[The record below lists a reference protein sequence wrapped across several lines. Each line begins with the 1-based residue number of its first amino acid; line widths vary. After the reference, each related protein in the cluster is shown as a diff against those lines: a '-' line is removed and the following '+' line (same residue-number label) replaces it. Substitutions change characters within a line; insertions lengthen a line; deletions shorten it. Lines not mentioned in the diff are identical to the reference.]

1 MQLDYN
7 NKDLIFSDIPE
18 DSVKWSAPSNIALV
32 KYWGKFPI
40 QIPANPS
47 ISFTLSSSKTE
58 TEMSFA
64 PKKGNKS
71 QIDFYLEKELNLKFG
86 EKIGAFFEQIA
97 PIFPFLA
104 QLDFEI
110 YSHNTFPHSAGIA
123 SSASGM
129 AALALC
135 ICEIE
140 NKYFNSFSNEEEFYK
155 KASYV
160 ARIGSGSACRS
171 LYGGLVNWGNSVA
184 VEGSSDE
191 FGTMLKTPIHPD
203 FYTYQDKILIVDA
216 GQKKVSSRVGHGLM
230 NTNPFAQQRFQQAR
244 ENMQIIVKAMQ
255 ENDQA
260 TFIKTVESEALTLHA
275 MMMCSDPYFLLMK
288 PRTLEIIEKLFN
300 FREKTGLDV
309 CFTLDAG
316 PNIHLLYPKRIE
328 NEVNEFIEKE
338 VKANW
343 PEFYAIQDEVGKGPM
358 KMHTETKKVVNS

>member
-1 MQLDYN
+1 MQLDYQN
-7 NKDLIFSDIPE
+7 SNLIFTEIPE
-18 DSVKWSAPSNIALV
+18 GNVKWSAPSNIALV
-32 KYWGKFPI
+32 KYWGKYPN

-47 ISFTLSSSKTE
+47 VSFTLSNSKTE
-58 TEMSFA
+58 TEVFFS
-64 PKKGNKS
+64 PKKGTKAE
-71 QIDFYLEKELNLKFG
+71 IEFYLEEQKNNQFG

-97 PIFPFLA
+97 DVFPFLQ
-104 QLDFEI
+104 QLDFVI

-140 NKYFNSFSNEEEFYK
+140 QKYFQTLSNEQDFYK
-155 KASYV
+155 KASYI

-171 LYGGLVNWGNSVA
+171 LFGGLVNWGNSVA

-191 FGTMLKTPIHPD
+191 FGTQLSSPIHPD
-203 FYTYQDKILIVDA
+203 FYTYQDKIIIVDA

-244 ENMQIIVKAMQ
+244 ENMQIIIKAMQ

-288 PRTLEIIEKLFN
+288 PRTIEIIEKIFN

-328 NEVNEFIEKE
+328 NEVNEFINKE
-338 VKANW
+338 VKASW
-343 PEFYAIQDEVGKGPM
+343 HDFCQIQDEVGKGPQ
-358 KMHTETKKVVNS
+358 KMATTSKNIVNS

>member
-1 MQLDYN
+1 MHLDYEN
-7 NKDLIFSDIPE
+7 SNLRFTDIPE
-18 DSVKWSAPSNIALV
+18 DAVKWSAPSNIALV
-32 KYWGKFPI
+32 KYWGKYPN

-47 ISFTLSSSKTE
+47 ISFTLSNSKTE
-58 TEMSFA
+58 TEVIFF
-64 PKKGNKS
+64 PKKGEKS
-71 QIDFYLEKELNLKFG
+71 NIEFYLEEERNDKFG
-86 EKIGAFFEQIA
+86 EKIGVFFEQIA
-97 PIFPFLA
+97 SIFPFLN
-104 QLDFEI
+104 QLDFII

-140 NKYFNSFSNEEEFYK
+140 QKYFATLTTEEAFYK
-155 KASYV
+155 KASYI

-171 LYGGLVNWGNSVA
+171 LFGGLVNWGNSVA

-191 FGTMLKTPIHPD
+191 FGTLLKTPIHPD

-230 NTNPFAQQRFQQAR
+230 NSNPFAQQRFQQAR

-288 PRTLEIIEKLFN
+288 PRTIEIIEKIFN
-300 FREKTGLDV
+300 FRERTGLDV

-328 NEVNEFIEKE
+328 NEVNEFINTE

-343 PEFYAIQDEVGKGPM
+343 HDFCQIQDEVGKGPL
-358 KMHTETKKVVNS
+358 KMTPTSKKIVNS